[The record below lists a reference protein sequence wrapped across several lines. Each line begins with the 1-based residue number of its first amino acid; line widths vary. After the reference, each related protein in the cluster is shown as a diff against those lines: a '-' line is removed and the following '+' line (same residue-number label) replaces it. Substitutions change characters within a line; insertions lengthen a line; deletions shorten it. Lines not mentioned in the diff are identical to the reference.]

1 MKKKLTLFLSLLCI
15 IAMLLPTAVS
25 ALPPSSYVGEAEA
38 LRNDAFKDYQPTY
51 SGSSFTGYPGPYTVG
66 YFPVNDPKNLNT
78 YRQFWS
84 QHSILC
90 RTGNATSGDPWTYGG
105 MYLSRSHGVTSDG
118 TYIGN
123 LTRTIVVDTYAT
135 AITYTAEKTGLVTL
149 SLDALAIWNQ
159 NDGGYSNCIFG
170 LDFAIF
176 KNGEKIYPA
185 TGSAWK
191 NFSTPNNLANNTAYA
206 FTAAQR
212 ADTTLKNV
220 AVQEGDQIS
229 FAVTRD
235 GTHPCYHAFV
245 LPRVTYT
252 AYCGDTYAMAESF
265 SGLQGHCGFYAAY
278 SQTGKEA
285 TYLLPQYDAT
295 TDCFGGNRNAGTVS
309 RTGLT
314 VKPGYDTVLLFRSPL
329 IATYTLST
337 ASFHTDGDTL
347 FSATVYR
354 ADGTTQVVSQLGYT
368 SASASF
374 YPVSGIELDCG
385 DVLAMRFSS
394 AKDTAVTFSPILSST
409 GTVHAASKNGE
420 AFTTLTSGVA
430 LKPDIY
436 LDAVA
441 ASLSGDISLHFYTY
455 FSDELKSKAEEYGML
470 FFDEEQEDY
479 SYSAANASTDAIP
492 LDNMLVYTY
501 TGIAAKEMTDVVY
514 ARPYCK
520 TADGYVYGELRAA
533 SVQAYAESLRQSYYG
548 SATAQGSA
556 LYKLA
561 CAMLN
566 YGAEAQTYFNYKTD
580 TLANAALTEAEKQ
593 TPVGE
598 YENKLSLSGEATL
611 ADYGFTGATL
621 LLNDLPVLRILMEA
635 QNGASMDGIK
645 IEFSLSAD
653 FQNAFTYAPQ
663 WFSGSKAYG
672 ISIDGV
678 PASKMRSDM
687 YFRITDG
694 TRYSQVLSYSPE
706 TYAARSHANGLDSRD
721 VVDTLFAYSDAA
733 VHYANVSDQ
742 GTDGILI
749 TAQALVDAIRAGT
762 VTENAV
768 YYVSDATSMT
778 FNSKDAYATH
788 NAKGITVYI
797 DKPLVLLGADSIQ
810 LSNLHLV
817 GTNYY
822 MTALQVQKTEGAVLD
837 NVTVA
842 GHAAIGMEVLDSDRL
857 FLKGTNVTGAI
868 DTGIVV
874 DQTASDV
881 YLTDATLDVT
891 MLGVQDAG
899 KIGIYMKGN
908 TIRSKGDGVSLL
920 TAGSELRDCSITATG
935 NGIYLKGAIDTL
947 VARNTVT
954 GSILCEGCDN
964 TVLLKNTATSLT
976 AKAGEN
982 MYVVSNTLSGRLT
995 LEGNNYLLADL
1006 NTEAAVTDSNN
1017 ANKNGD
1023 DVTDVDARL
1032 AAGADESLLPHV
1044 DRDQFLYHQRK
1055 ETVRMPDG
1063 TGTSFTTYLTDC
1075 MRNESEVII
1084 APGAYKVYGDKALS
1098 GWQNK
1103 NVYAFG
1109 VLAEQQTYLR
1119 RILHVD
1125 NCSNLTIHGLTLG
1138 FAQQSCGQVYVLDKL
1153 ADNTLLVVTGAGMMN
1168 EFGNTNAAYYDT
1180 TGMGAQRQGT
1190 FYAYCD
1196 TGFNSIT
1203 KNADGTMNMAVNSGV
1218 YNMIAKGDILTCRS
1232 MNSGTT
1238 VSIYNSGDVTFR
1250 DMTLYGNSGGFA
1262 FTEGTNR
1269 TATSYYRVADTT
1281 KSGPIIT
1288 KEEYDRYSTLAST
1301 YGISLEI
1308 SIDADGNYRGSLP
1321 HIGSIDATHTTKCK
1335 EGSKATSCLF
1345 ENMCDDGTNQN
1356 HVHGRLH
1363 SVTDN
1368 GNGTT
1373 TIIYKG
1379 NLSEF
1384 AYQQKSRTP
1393 DGFCYDFA
1401 VGDRVYVYTSA
1412 GQLVCDTPALTATA
1426 AAGTLTVDWASEGIN
1441 DGGTVNVTMKSVTVA
1456 TSAVNTAALAG
1467 YNLSANH
1474 WENKNKVLIDN
1485 MSMASTGFTFDN
1497 TVVRNIR
1504 SRGLLIK
1511 TSNSTIKNCTLE
1523 NIGMSAVAILY
1534 EIYWGE
1540 SGVTENLDVQNNL
1553 IKHTGYFQN
1562 QDLYSP
1568 ISITGLGSKADDDY
1582 LLYKN
1587 INITGNKFVDRT
1599 TNYAVYVNSAK
1610 DVLIENNDFGARKG
1624 HTAASDVAAAI
1635 HMFCAKNIEINGNTY
1650 PTKVSTDTTRFVYSN
1665 ASNIYGTD
1673 VTGTLSSNDM
1683 DALVNHMPVIS
1694 GSSVTYPGNW
1704 DMGYMSN
1711 KAATSGSIFNRVY
1724 SLPTFNR
1731 FTKYVEGWIGDAS
1744 YTEGGNV
1751 WNKFGGFFVSNEYRT
1766 AALASYNNVIR
1777 YTAPKAGTVGIMLT
1791 SLLTPASGDGNGFND
1806 GYIAIYKNNE
1816 MIWPNSGNAQD
1827 YGPTTFNTNTS
1838 KWYTL
1843 TSSSDAFEIMM
1854 DIRQDLANITL
1865 AKGDCLYF
1873 ISRRKSDWSAS
1884 AMYPA
1889 VYWHQS

>member
-1 MKKKLTLFLSLLCI
+1 MKKKILAFLALLCL
-15 IAMLLPTAVS
+15 ASMLFPTAVS
-25 ALPPSSYVGEAEA
+25 ALPPSDYAPVAEA

-51 SGSSFTGYPGPYTVG
+51 SGTSFTGYPGPYTVG
-66 YFPVNDPKNLNT
+66 YFPVSDPKNLNT

-84 QHSILC
+84 QYSILC
-90 RTGNATSGDPWTYGG
+90 RSGSATSGDPWTYGG
-105 MYLSRSHGVTSDG
+105 MYLSRSHSVTSDG

-135 AITYTAEKTGLVTL
+135 AITYTAEKSGLVTL

-191 NFSTPNNLANNTAYA
+191 NFSTPNNLAHNTAYA

-212 ADTTLKNV
+212 AETTLNSV

-252 AYCGDTYAMAESF
+252 AYCGETYAMAESF
-265 SGLQGHCGFYAAY
+265 SSLQGHGGYYAAY
-278 SQTGKEA
+278 SQAGKEA
-285 TYLLPQYDAT
+285 VYLLPQYDAT
-295 TDCFGGNRNAGTVS
+295 TSCFGGNRNAGTVS

-329 IATYTLST
+329 IATYTLSSN
-337 ASFHTDGDTL
+337 SFHTNTAL
-347 FSATVYR
+347 SFTAAVYR
-354 ADGTTQVVSQLGYT
+354 ADGTVTNLSTKSYT
-368 SASASF
+368 ASSAAF
-374 YPVSGIELDCG
+374 TPVSGIELDRG
-385 DVLAMRFSS
+385 DVLAMRFS
-394 AKDTAVTFSPILSST
+394 AAADATVTFSPLLSST
-409 GTVHAASKNGE
+409 GTVHATSKNGE
-420 AFTTLTSGVA
+420 AFTTLTSGMA

-455 FSDELKSKAEEYGML
+455 LSSELLNEAEEYGML

-479 SYSAANASTDAIP
+479 SYSAANAYTDAIP

-520 TADGYVYGELRAA
+520 TADGYVYGELRTA
-533 SVQAYAESLRQSYYG
+533 SVQAYAESLRKNYYG

-566 YGAEAQTYFNYKTD
+566 YGAEAQTYFNYRID

-593 TPVGE
+593 TPLGE
-598 YENKLSLSGEATL
+598 YENKLSLSGETTL

-621 LLNDLPVLRILMEA
+621 LLNDLPALRILMKA
-635 QNGASMDGIK
+635 QNGAAMDGIK

-653 FQNAFTYAPQ
+653 FQRAFTYTPEWSPAN
-663 WFSGSKAYG
+663 KAYG
-672 ISIDGV
+672 ISIEGV

-687 YFRITDG
+687 YFRITNG
-694 TRYSQVLSYSPE
+694 TGYSQVLSYSPE
-706 TYAARSHANGLDSRD
+706 TYAARSHTNNLDSCN
-721 VVDTLFAYSDAA
+721 VVDALFAYSDAA
-733 VHYANVSDQ
+733 VHYANLSEQ

-749 TAQALVDAIRAGT
+749 TAQALVDAIRTGT
-762 VTENAV
+762 VTENAI
-768 YYVSDATSMT
+768 YCISDAASMIFT
-778 FNSKDAYATH
+778 TNDVNRSY

-797 DKPLVLLGADSIQ
+797 DKPLVLSGADGMQ
-810 LSNLHLV
+810 LSNLHLM

-822 MTALQVQKTEGAVLD
+822 MTTLQVQSTENAVLD
-837 NVTVA
+837 NITIT
-842 GHAAIGMEVLDSDRL
+842 GHAAVGMEISDSERL
-857 FLKGTNVTGAI
+857 FLKGTSVTGTI
-868 DTGIVV
+868 ETGIVI
-874 DQTASDV
+874 DQTASEV
-881 YLTDATLDVT
+881 YLTNATLDVT
-891 MLGVQDAG
+891 TLGVQDAG
-899 KIGIYMKGN
+899 KIGIYMKDS
-908 TIRSKGDGVSLL
+908 TIRSSGDGVSLL
-920 TAGSELRDCSITATG
+920 TAGSELRDCAITATG
-935 NGIYLKGAIDTL
+935 NGIYLNGAVDTL

-954 GSILCEGCDN
+954 GSILGEDCDN

-976 AKAGEN
+976 VKSGEN

-1032 AAGADESLLPHV
+1032 AVGADESLLPHV
-1044 DRDQFLYHQRK
+1044 DRDQFLYHPRK
-1055 ETVRMPDG
+1055 ETVRTADG
-1063 TGTSFTTYLTDC
+1063 AGKSFAAYLTEC
-1075 MRNESEVII
+1075 MKSEDEVII
-1084 APGAYKVYGDKALS
+1084 APGVYRVYGNQAVN

-1109 VLAEQQTYLR
+1109 AMAEQQSYLKA
-1119 RILHVD
+1119 IFSID
-1125 NCSNLTIHGLTLG
+1125 GCSNLTFHGLTLG

-1153 ADNTLLVVTGAGMMN
+1153 ADNTLLVITGAGMLN
-1168 EFGNTNAAYYDT
+1168 EFGNTNASYYNT
-1180 TGMGAQRQGT
+1180 TGMGAQRAGT

-1196 TGFNSIT
+1196 TGFNRIT
-1203 KNADGTMNMAVNSGV
+1203 KNADGTMNMAVSSGV
-1218 YNMIAKGDILTCRS
+1218 YNTIAKGDILTCRS
-1232 MNSGTT
+1232 TNSGTT

-1262 FTEGTNR
+1262 FVEGTNR

-1281 KSGPIIT
+1281 KNGPIIS
-1288 KEEYDRYSTLAST
+1288 KEVYDHYKMLEST
-1301 YGISLEI
+1301 YGVALELA
-1308 SIDADGNYRGSLP
+1308 IDTDGNYRGSLP

-1335 EGSKATSCLF
+1335 EGSKAISCLF

-1356 HVHGRLH
+1356 HTHGRLH

-1373 TIIYKG
+1373 TIVYKG
-1379 NLSEF
+1379 NLSE
-1384 AYQQKSRTP
+1384 YSYVQGNRTAG
-1393 DGFCYDFA
+1393 GFCHDFS

-1412 GQLVCDTPALTATA
+1412 GQLVCDTEALTATVD
-1426 AAGTLTVDWASEGIN
+1426 AGSISVDWAAIGLPSAASN
-1441 DGGTVNVTMKSVTVA
+1441 TVQLKSVTVA
-1456 TSAVNTAALAG
+1456 TSAVNQSALTG
-1467 YNLSANH
+1467 YDLTANH

-1553 IKHTGYFQN
+1553 IKHTGYFKN

-1587 INITGNKFVDRT
+1587 INITGNRFVDRT
-1599 TNYAVYVNSAK
+1599 TSYAVYVNSAK
-1610 DVLIENNDFGARKG
+1610 DILIENNDFGARKG
-1624 HTAASDVAAAI
+1624 YTVANDYAPAI
-1635 HMFCAKNIEINGNTY
+1635 HIFCANGIEINGNTY
-1650 PTKVSTDTTRFVYSN
+1650 PTGATTNAGRFLYTN

-1673 VTGTLSSNDM
+1673 VTGVTSSASL
-1683 DALVNHMPVIS
+1683 DALANSMPVIS
-1694 GSSVTYPGNW
+1694 GDSVTYPGNW
-1704 DMGYMSN
+1704 QMGYMSSESV
-1711 KAATSGSIFNRVY
+1711 KKSILGYVY
-1724 SLPTFNR
+1724 SYSMPSFSV
-1731 FTKYVEGWIGDAS
+1731 FSKYVGGWIGDTS
-1744 YTEGGNV
+1744 YTSGDNV
-1751 WNKFGGFFVSNEYRT
+1751 FSKYGGFFASSEYRT
-1766 AALASYNNVIR
+1766 AAQSKYNCVIR
-1777 YTAPKAGTVGIMLT
+1777 YTAPKAGTVDVSLT
-1791 SLLTPASGDGNGFND
+1791 SLLTPASGDGNGYND
-1806 GYIAIYKNNE
+1806 GYIAIFKNNE
-1816 MIWPNSGNAQD
+1816 MIWPSKGNASYYD
-1827 YGPTTFNTNTS
+1827 DAS

-1843 TSSSDAFEIMM
+1843 SASSDPLEAIMS
-1854 DIRQDLANITL
+1854 ISNSLSGLTL
-1865 AKGDCLYF
+1865 AEGDCLYF
-1873 ISRRKSDWSAS
+1873 VSKQKSGWSAS
-1884 AMYPA
+1884 AMSPA
-1889 VYWHQS
+1889 VNWHEA